1 MAERITKCYPIS
13 SEGFWS
19 IWMNNFEIW
28 NLYAKNIM
36 FVCSLPMSTSTW
48 HSDYCNGP
56 SGYMSGELKSENIKY
71 RKSPHSKKPLS
82 SNKTYNH
89 PIIYNE
95 AQKDI
100 RTLYSTI
107 LQYSKDPQD
116 HKDHTTKTLLDQ
128 QDPHRLLFILEHNY
142 N

>member
-1 MAERITKCYPIS
+1 MAERITKCHPIG
-13 SEGFWS
+13 SEGFRSVWT
-19 IWMNNFEIW
+19 NNFEIQ
-28 NLYAKNIM
+28 NLYVKNIM
-36 FVCSLPMSTSTW
+36 FACSLPTSASTW
-48 HSDYCNGP
+48 RSDHRNRPG
-56 SGYMSGELKSENIKY
+56 GYMSGELKSDNIKY
-71 RKSPHSKKPLS
+71 QKSPHSKKPLS

-89 PIIYNE
+89 PLIYNE

-128 QDPHRLLFILEHNY
+128 
-142 N
+142 